1 MRQNLNWDYY
11 KFVRCKHQKLI
22 GTITK
27 GNMSGSLLK
36 SINSPKDIKQLP
48 VSKLEELCY
57 ELREFIIDAVSN
69 NPGHLGASLGAVEIT
84 VALHYVFD
92 TPDDKLI
99 WDVGH
104 QAYGHKILT
113 GRRDIFNTNRKKG
126 GISGFPKM
134 SESEYDAFG
143 VGHSSTSISAA
154 LGMAEASQ
162 RLQLPNRH
170 HIAVIGD
177 GSMTGGMAIEAMNN
191 AGVNNPNLLVILND
205 NGIAIDKNVGAIKD
219 YLAGI
224 ATSKTYNRI
233 RNKIWRLLGGDTKY
247 GENTRAI
254 VKQVGYAVKGSIFKR
269 SNLFEAFNFR
279 YFGPVDGNDVVR
291 LVELLSDLKNIKG
304 PKLLHIITTKGKGL
318 ERAEKDPTMYH
329 APPGKFNK
337 HTGEL
342 IKTDPCGS
350 VLPPKYQVVFGKTI
364 IELAEKNNKIVGIT
378 PAMPSGS
385 SLDMMMHKMPDRAFD
400 VGIAEQHAVT
410 FAAGMATQGF
420 VPFCNIYSTFFQRA
434 YDQLIH
440 DVALQNLN
448 IVFCLDR
455 AGLVGEDGPTHHGT
469 FDLAY
474 LRGIPNLTI
483 SAPMNEAELR
493 NLMFTGQLEN
503 KGPFVIRYPRGRGVL
518 PNWKVPFEELPV
530 GKGRKIKDGVEIAI
544 LSIGHMGNEVVK
556 ACEMLLKNNI
566 TPAHYDMRFLK
577 PLDEDM
583 LHEVFKNFNKVI
595 TVEDGAVIGGLGS
608 SVLEFMA
615 DHDYT
620 AKVVRLGVPDKFI
633 GQGPQEELWKDCGYN
648 DWGIMASAKKL
659 CEKPTCQL

>member
-1 MRQNLNWDYY
+1 
-11 KFVRCKHQKLI
+11 
-22 GTITK
+22 
-27 GNMSGSLLK
+27 
-36 SINSPKDIKQLP
+36 
-48 VSKLEELCY
+48 
-57 ELREFIIDAVSN
+57 
-69 NPGHLGASLGAVEIT
+69 
-84 VALHYVFD
+84 
-92 TPDDKLI
+92 
-99 WDVGH
+99 
-104 QAYGHKILT
+104 
-113 GRRDIFNTNRKKG
+113 
-126 GISGFPKM
+126 
-134 SESEYDAFG
+134 
-143 VGHSSTSISAA
+143 
-154 LGMAEASQ
+154 
-162 RLQLPNRH
+162 
-170 HIAVIGD
+170 
-177 GSMTGGMAIEAMNN
+177 
-191 AGVNNPNLLVILND
+191 
-205 NGIAIDKNVGAIKD
+205 
-219 YLAGI
+219 
-224 ATSKTYNRI
+224 
-233 RNKIWRLLGGDTKY
+233 
-247 GENTRAI
+247 
-254 VKQVGYAVKGSIFKR
+254 
-269 SNLFEAFNFR
+269 
-279 YFGPVDGNDVVR
+279 
-291 LVELLSDLKNIKG
+291 
-304 PKLLHIITTKGKGL
+304 
-318 ERAEKDPTMYH
+318 
-329 APPGKFNK
+329 
-337 HTGEL
+337 
-342 IKTDPCGS
+342 
-350 VLPPKYQVVFGKTI
+350 
-364 IELAEKNNKIVGIT
+364 
-378 PAMPSGS
+378 
-385 SLDMMMHKMPDRAFD
+385 
-400 VGIAEQHAVT
+400 
-410 FAAGMATQGF
+410 